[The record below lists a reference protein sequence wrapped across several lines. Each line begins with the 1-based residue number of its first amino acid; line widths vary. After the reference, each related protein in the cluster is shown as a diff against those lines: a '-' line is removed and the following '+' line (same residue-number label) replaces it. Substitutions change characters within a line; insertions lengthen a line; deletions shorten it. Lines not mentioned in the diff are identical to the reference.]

1 MEPKENI
8 SARSKTKL
16 LSKVFVR
23 FAMTTVILATVI
35 FVPAGSFGFWNGWLY
50 LAALLIPMLCVLPSL
65 LIKDPELLEK
75 RIKMKEKETA
85 QKKYLR
91 LSIAL
96 LLVVFIVPGL
106 DYRFEWSHVP
116 LWLVIIATAIMISGY
131 LMFVLVMKQNSYA
144 SRVIEIQEGQKVIDY
159 GLYAVVR
166 HPMYLAG
173 LILYGVAPL
182 VLGSFYAMIPVIF
195 LPILLAYRIKHEEK
209 VLREGLKGYEEY
221 MKKVKYRLIPFIW

>member
-1 MEPKENI
+1 M
-8 SARSKTKL
+8 
-16 LSKVFVR
+16 
-23 FAMTTVILATVI
+23 
-35 FVPAGSFGFWNGWLY
+35 
-50 LAALLIPMLCVLPSL
+50 
-65 LIKDPELLEK
+65 
-75 RIKMKEKETA
+75 
-85 QKKYLR
+85 R

-195 LPILLAYRIKHEEK
+195 LPFLLAYRIKHEEK